1 MEEKKKGFIKKFV
14 NEFKAFALKGNVMDL
29 AVGVIIGAA
38 FQGIVTSFTENF
50 INPIIGCI
58 GGADVEGKIH
68 LLGNQYINYG
78 AFLTAVINFI
88 IMAFVIFVI
97 MKVIN
102 KLASLG
108 KHEEPEKPAE
118 PPVDIVLLTE
128 IRDLLKAQQAAEA
141 SKEEQKAEEG
151 SYQVDIWK
159 YSYEILEAKILKELP
174 FEPQEHASGI
184 QFDGNRIVNDYSIVS
199 VTMTIE
205 DNNDISPN
213 KIETL
218 NSHQLHVDKMQNTKT
233 HKYELYMSSIG
244 EEPDPMDDF
253 HYQMKYGEKS
263 EPVTLYYLVSD
274 DDLTED
280 ANINLLLNPM
290 GAYGSKTTYKL
301 KDENT
306 TVESVKKY
314 AFIKLN
320 DLLRKSEEY

>member
-1 MEEKKKGFIKKFV
+1 MAIRAWLGTKTKGRNRYGREEKGFIKKFV

-97 MKVIN
+97 MKIIN

-128 IRDLLKAQQAAEA
+128 IRDLLKAQQGAEA
-141 SKEEQKAEEG
+141 SKEEEKAEE
-151 SYQVDIWK
+151 
-159 YSYEILEAKILKELP
+159 
-174 FEPQEHASGI
+174 
-184 QFDGNRIVNDYSIVS
+184 
-199 VTMTIE
+199 
-205 DNNDISPN
+205 
-213 KIETL
+213 
-218 NSHQLHVDKMQNTKT
+218 
-233 HKYELYMSSIG
+233 
-244 EEPDPMDDF
+244 
-253 HYQMKYGEKS
+253 
-263 EPVTLYYLVSD
+263 
-274 DDLTED
+274 
-280 ANINLLLNPM
+280 
-290 GAYGSKTTYKL
+290 
-301 KDENT
+301 
-306 TVESVKKY
+306 
-314 AFIKLN
+314 
-320 DLLRKSEEY
+320 